1 MASVP
6 KVSSILPAVTLAKAS
21 FRIYWNE
28 TNWTRIA
35 RNCFS
40 GTINDNWRGMARPT
54 CWLYN
59 EIKIITSE
67 PSFNQILNI
76 RHLNLSEEAKEEL
89 NKRFFIINSG
99 EIRLAS
105 DVLTLV

>member
-1 MASVP
+1 
-6 KVSSILPAVTLAKAS
+6 
-21 FRIYWNE
+21 
-28 TNWTRIA
+28 
-35 RNCFS
+35 
-40 GTINDNWRGMARPT
+40 MARPT

-76 RHLNLSEEAKEEL
+76 RHLNLSEETKEEL
-89 NKRFFIINSG
+89 NKRFCIINSG

-105 DVLTLV
+105 NILTLVEGRYLGYIEESIKAHLWI

>member
-1 MASVP
+1 
-6 KVSSILPAVTLAKAS
+6 
-21 FRIYWNE
+21 
-28 TNWTRIA
+28 
-35 RNCFS
+35 
-40 GTINDNWRGMARPT
+40 MARPT

-76 RHLNLSEEAKEEL
+76 RHLNLSEESKEEL

-105 DVLTLV
+105 NVLTLVEGRYLGYIEESIKAHLWI